1 MAITKKYK
9 VTFDITH
16 VIDSEMEAQ
25 LDEMVLETARF
36 LSGKTESNPWGKSR
50 EFAQE
55 FMVQALTYGKEGAA
69 AFITKCGIREFIRS
83 ELKEDGFKISPAF
96 VREVK

>member
-25 LDEMVLETARF
+25 LDERVLETARY
-36 LSGKTESNPWGKSR
+36 LSGKTDRNPWGKSR